1 MWKLDWLEN
10 RENPQDLAKKNQEI
24 SDWLINFWNNKE
36 KDNDFL
42 EKTRWWDIVK
52 VITDDVEKKSK
63 GLNDPVSKAKVED
76 LLKNVKWYSEIWK
89 LNEKQAR
96 EISDIYKTINSI
108 ERTEHAENA
117 KQWEDFKKSMD
128 SKNQEETKKLIEAC
142 EKLESLLK
150 NHHEEA
156 QEKIKKDGE
165 RWREARKKAE
175 ESSKLEIASFEEDL
189 NIPTPEK

>member
-156 QEKIKKDGE
+156 QEKIKRDEE

-175 ESSKLEIASFEEDL
+175 ESSKLETASFEKDL
-189 NIPTPEK
+189 NFPIPEK